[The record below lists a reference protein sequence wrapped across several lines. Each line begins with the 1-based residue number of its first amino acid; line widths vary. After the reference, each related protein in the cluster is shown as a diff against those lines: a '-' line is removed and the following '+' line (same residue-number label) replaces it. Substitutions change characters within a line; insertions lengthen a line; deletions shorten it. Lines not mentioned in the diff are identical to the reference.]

1 MPVGAAELVAELV
14 AGHSAGRS
22 AAADAVEL
30 QLVAARC
37 VGLGLELEP
46 ELELELE
53 LEPEPEPEPELA
65 TEPVVLG
72 VPAFVRSGEFA
83 AGLVVG
89 GQVAARR
96 AWRRHCSEGT
106 AAGSWP
112 DCHYWEPFHFAA
124 VAASTSDAVEYAV
137 VVGPVAARLA
147 VELQPGLVLVHDA
160 VRRVVDCWLL
170 RIICQRK
177 EISRCRMKLTITCSG
192 TRWELE

>member
-1 MPVGAAELVAELV
+1 MPVGAAELAAELV
-14 AGHSAGRS
+14 AGRSAAAAVVV

-46 ELELELE
+46 ELELEL
-53 LEPEPEPEPELA
+53 EPEPEPELA

-89 GQVAARR
+89 GQVGARR

-147 VELQPGLVLVHDA
+147 VELRPGLVLVHDA

-170 RIICQRK
+170 RIICQRR
-177 EISRCRMKLTITCSG
+177 EISRCRMMLTITCSG